1 MEEKI
6 RFAAGNISKKRERV
20 ALYAKS
26 GTDGQTTEDQ
36 LHELRKIADQ
46 KGWQIAREFVDQ
58 NISLSKGRGQGPAFD
73 EMFNGV
79 KRGDFDLIMVCNVDR
94 LGRSL
99 RQLISFLDELH
110 SKNIDLFINKQGVD
124 TTTPAGKMLFQML
137 DVFAG
142 FERSMIQE
150 RVKKGL
156 KEAKNR
162 GQRLGRPRVPF
173 AVESKIRELRSTG
186 KGIRRIA
193 TELRV
198 GVSTVMRVIDK
209 PL

>member
-1 MEEKI
+1 M
-6 RFAAGNISKKRERV
+6 
-20 ALYAKS
+20 
-26 GTDGQTTEDQ
+26 
-36 LHELRKIADQ
+36 
-46 KGWQIAREFVDQ
+46 
-58 NISLSKGRGQGPAFD
+58 
-73 EMFNGV
+73 
-79 KRGDFDLIMVCNVDR
+79 
-94 LGRSL
+94 
-99 RQLISFLDELH
+99 
-110 SKNIDLFINKQGVD
+110 D

>member
-1 MEEKI
+1 
-6 RFAAGNISKKRERV
+6 
-20 ALYAKS
+20 
-26 GTDGQTTEDQ
+26 
-36 LHELRKIADQ
+36 
-46 KGWQIAREFVDQ
+46 
-58 NISLSKGRGQGPAFD
+58 
-73 EMFNGV
+73 MFNGV
-79 KRGDFDLIMVCNVDR
+79 KRGDFDLIMVWNVDR

-162 GQRLGRPRVPF
+162 GQRLGRTPSAFCSR
-173 AVESKIRELRSTG
+173 KQNQRTQINR
-186 KGIRRIA
+186 
-193 TELRV
+193 
-198 GVSTVMRVIDK
+198 
-209 PL
+209 

>member
-20 ALYAKS
+20 ALYAKL
-26 GTDGQTTEDQ
+26 GADGQTTENQ

-58 NISLSKGRGQGPAFD
+58 NINLSKGRGQGPGFD

-79 KRGDFDLIMVCNVDR
+79 KRGDFDLIMVWNVDR

-99 RQLISFLDELH
+99 RQLISFLDQLH

-150 RVKKGL
+150 RVKAGL

-162 GQRLGRPRVPF
+162 GQRLGRPRVPYV
-173 AVESKIRELRSTG
+173 VESKIRELRSTG